1 MKIDIYNQKGE
12 KIGQVEL
19 AEEIFGLKMNQ
30 DLVHQAVVA
39 QMANAR
45 KVVGHAKNKGEV
57 RGGGRKPWKQKGTGR
72 ARHGSIRSPLWKG
85 GGVTFGPTPDRNFT
99 KKINQKMKQKALF
112 IALSSKV
119 NDKEMVVL
127 DKVELEKSKTKE
139 MNGILTKLFSKILPS
154 PTLTLPL
161 SKREGKKA
169 AIFKKD
175 RHEILLVMPKK
186 DEDIQRAC
194 RNLPYVKTILAN
206 SLNIVDVL
214 KYKYFLII
222 KDAFAIIRE
231 HYSLKGKV
239 KSEKS

>member
-1 MKIDIYNQKGE
+1 MQVDVYNQKGDVVG
-12 KIGQVEL
+12 KAQL
-19 AEEIFGLKMNQ
+19 AEDIFGLKMNQ

-39 QMANAR
+39 QMANSR

-99 KKINQKMKQKALF
+99 KKINQRMKQKALF

-119 NDKEMVVL
+119 DDKEMIVL
-127 DKVELEKSKTKE
+127 DRVELEKPKTKE
-139 MNGILTKLFSKILPS
+139 MNGILTELFNKVLLS
-154 PTLTLPL
+154 PTLTLPF
-161 SKREGKKA
+161 KKGEGKKVVV
-169 AIFKKD
+169 FKKD
-175 RHEILLVMPKK
+175 RHEILLVLSKK
-186 DEDIQRAC
+186 DEDIQRAS
-194 RNLPYVKTILAN
+194 RNLPYLKMILAD

-214 KYKYFLII
+214 KYKYFLIV
-222 KDAFAIIRE
+222 KDALVVIRE

-239 KSEKS
+239 KSG

>member
-1 MKIDIYNQKGE
+1 MKINTYNQKGE
-12 KIGQVEL
+12 KISQVEL
-19 AEEIFGLKMNQ
+19 PEQIFGLKMNQ

-39 QMANAR
+39 QMANTR
-45 KVVGHAKNKGEV
+45 TVVGHAKNKGEV

-119 NDKEMVVL
+119 TDNEMVVL
-127 DKVELEKSKTKE
+127 SNLQLEAPKTKNVSVTV
-139 MNGILTKLFSKILPS
+139 NGLFNKIKP
-154 PTLTLPL
+154 
-161 SKREGKKA
+161 EA
-169 AIFKKD
+169 VFKKD

-186 DEDIQRAC
+186 DEEMQRAS
-194 RNLPYVKTILAN
+194 RNLPYLKMILAD

-214 KYKYFLII
+214 KYKYFLIV
-222 KDAFAIIRE
+222 KDALAIIRE
-231 HYSLKGKV
+231 HYNLKDKV
-239 KSEKS
+239 KS